1 MRVEIFD
8 IDGTLTTTGNNP
20 NEAVIEHIRT
30 DASEGTEIII
40 VSARPVSRMQET
52 RTWLEAHDVP
62 HARVYLNDFEGA
74 GQGPNVGIAFKEYKY
89 KQIVEEFGLEDI
101 DYAVDNDPEVRAMA
115 QRLGIEAYSPEEFLS
130 LEGTEERAVYE
141 VPDYVSSAA
150 NQGLA
155 WYEEGLAGDGLQPE
169 TVAEARELAAGRAD
183 SDKLIRMAAWIRRH
197 RGDWEGVA
205 QNNDPTDDR
214 FPAPGAVA
222 GFLWGVRTTQD
233 GAADRVLVWADR
245 LIAAEMAQN
254 TEENSK
260 DDTTTVVRSEHVS
273 NIGATEERYDLK
285 EKEIRSLA
293 AGEFRVSDAGNGQR
307 TLTGYASLFNR
318 ESAGLPFTEI
328 IAPGAFKRS
337 IARANAGE
345 RVISLLFGH
354 DETRALATTL
364 SGRLKLTED
373 EMGLRVEAQLDPA
386 DPDAASVLSKVA
398 NESAAMGWSFGFNTP
413 KGGDAWDGNIRTL
426 KEVILGEVS
435 ILSAG
440 QQPAYPQTIGGS
452 ALRHVAKDIL
462 GVDGDLVSDTMEAI
476 KLGET
481 LNEDQTAA
489 LDQIRVKLGAKM
501 EERATWTTGAARDLS
516 VNEDRSW
523 DGQGAADRVFAAAGF
538 DSESPDYEMA
548 RKAFLVYDADAPE
561 LRGSYKLG
569 FVDIV
574 DGELVAIRD
583 GLRAAASRLPLTDI
597 PQDAAERARAVLDS
611 YFGSRSVHPSVAE
624 AQVIL
629 AWMTNETI

>member
-1 MRVEIFD
+1 MSVEIFD

-20 NEAVIEHIRT
+20 NNAMIENLRK
-30 DASEGTEIII
+30 DAADGTEIVI

-52 RTWLEAHDVP
+52 RTWLAAHDVP
-62 HARVYLNDFEGA
+62 HARVYLNDFDGA
-74 GQGPNVGIAFKEYKY
+74 GQGPNVGLAFKEYKY
-89 KQIVEEFGLEDI
+89 KQLIEEYGLEEI

-115 QRLGIEAYSPEEFLS
+115 QRLGVEAYSPDE
-130 LEGTEERAVYE
+130 Y
-141 VPDYVSSAA
+141 
-150 NQGLA
+150 LA
-155 WYEEGLAGDGLQPE
+155 HEAEDMAQPSE
-169 TVAEARELAAGRAD
+169 
-183 SDKLIRMAAWIRRH
+183 
-197 RGDWEGVA
+197 
-205 QNNDPTDDR
+205 QNNSDS
-214 FPAPGAVA
+214 
-222 GFLWGVRTTQD
+222 
-233 GAADRVLVWADR
+233 
-245 LIAAEMAQN
+245 AEP
-254 TEENSK
+254 
-260 DDTTTVVRSEHVS
+260 VVRSEED
-273 NIGATEERYDLK
+273 ATTGDAAERYELK
-285 EKEIRSLA
+285 EKEIRSLS
-293 AGEFRVSDAGNGQR
+293 AGEFRVTDAGNGQR
-307 TLTGYASLFNR
+307 TLTGYASLFNQ

-337 IARANAGE
+337 IARANAGQ

-413 KGGDAWDGNIRTL
+413 KGGDAWDGNVRTL

-452 ALRHVAKDIL
+452 ALRHVAKDLL

-476 KLGET
+476 KLGAT
-481 LNEDQTAA
+481 LNEEQTAA

-501 EERATWTTGAARDLS
+501 EERATWTIGAARDLP

-569 FVDIV
+569 FADIV

>member
-1 MRVEIFD
+1 MSIEIFD

-20 NEAVIEHIRT
+20 NDAIIEHIRQ
-30 DASEGTEIII
+30 DAAEGTEIII

-62 HARVYLNDFEGA
+62 HAQVHLNDFQGA

-89 KQIVEEFGLEDI
+89 KLLIEEYGLEEI
-101 DYAVDNDPEVRAMA
+101 DYVVDNDPEVRAMA
-115 QRLGIEAYSPEEFLS
+115 QRLGIEAYSPDEYLA
-130 LEGTEERAVYE
+130 LEADEERAVYE

-150 NQGLA
+150 SQGLA

-169 TVAEARELAAGRAD
+169 TVAEAKELAAGRVD
-183 SDKLIRMAAWIRRH
+183 SDKLVRMAAWIRRH
-197 RGDWEGVA
+197 RGDWEDVP
-205 QNNDPTDDR
+205 QNSDPTDDR

-233 GAADRVLVWADR
+233 GAADRVLAWADR
-245 LIAAEMAQN
+245 LIAADMAQDA
-254 TEENSK
+254 EENAK
-260 DDTTTVVRSEHVS
+260 DDHTSVVRSEDV
-273 NIGATEERYDLK
+273 NDGATEERYDLK

-293 AGEFRVSDAGNGQR
+293 AGEFRVADAGNGQR
-307 TLTGYASLFNR
+307 TLTGYASLFNK

-328 IAPGAFKRS
+328 IAPGAFRRS
-337 IARANAGE
+337 IARANAGQ

-413 KGGDAWDGNIRTL
+413 KGGDVWDGNVRTL

-452 ALRHVAKDIL
+452 ALRHVAKNKL
-462 GVDGDLVSDTMEAI
+462 GVDGDLVRDTVEAI
-476 KLGET
+476 KLGEA
-481 LNEDQTAA
+481 LSEEQTAA
-489 LDQIRVKLGAKM
+489 LDQIRVKLGAKI
-501 EERATWTTGAARDLS
+501 EQRATWTIGAARDLP

-538 DSESPDYEMA
+538 DTESPDFELA

-569 FVDIV
+569 FADIV

-597 PQDAAERARAVLDS
+597 PQDAAERARAVLDA
-611 YFGSRSVHPSVAE
+611 YFGSRAVHPSVAE